1 MTPDNVTGPP
11 TADPLEAVPNLYAA
25 APVGLCVFDSDLRWV
40 EINDWLAK
48 INGLPV
54 AEHVGRTI
62 QEVLPAVAAIVVP
75 QLREVIETG
84 VPKIGGSTRAETPA
98 HPGVEHYYR
107 HNFVAIDTEERGIVG
122 LSVMV
127 EDLGP
132 CDGEEP
138 TAESQRPLTSRETEV
153 LRQIGL
159 GATSRQIAERL
170 GVSVRT
176 VDAHRRGLTLKLS
189 ISGSA
194 QLAAFAKRSGLVSG
208 D

>member
-1 MTPDNVTGPP
+1 MTPDDVTGPL
-11 TADPLEAVPNLYAA
+11 TADPLEAVPSLYAA
-25 APVGLCVFDSDLRWV
+25 APVGLCVLDLDLRVV
-40 EINDWLAK
+40 EINDWLAR

-54 AEHVGRTI
+54 AEHIGRTI
-62 QEVLPAVAAIVVP
+62 QEALPAVAAIVVP

-84 VPKIGGSTRAETPA
+84 VANIGGSARAETPA

-107 HNFVAIDTEERGIVG
+107 HNIVAIDTEDRGIVG
-122 LSVMV
+122 VSVMV

-132 CDGEEP
+132 CSGEEP

-176 VDAHRRGLTLKLS
+176 VDAHRRSLTLKLS